1 MTFAYPWVLAGL
13 LVIPLLIWRYRRQ
26 TPAGRVG
33 FSTAELLAAGAQKS
47 WKHHSFFILRL
58 LALAALIVATAR
70 PQSGQT
76 KVKRSSEGLDI
87 VLAVDTSGSMKAMD
101 FEIDGQQRNR
111 LFVVKQVIEEFV
123 RKRLHDRI
131 GLVVFGTEA
140 FTQAPLTLD
149 HDVLTRFLQSVKIGM
164 AGENTAIGNAIA
176 TAVKRLKDI
185 EAKNKIIILLTDGE
199 NTAGSI
205 EPLQATEAAKTLG
218 VRIYTVGVGSHDPV
232 PFPVQTWFRTVYE
245 KRRLKLD
252 EELLTKIAETTGG
265 RYFLAS
271 DTQELQK
278 IYNTIDQLEKTEIE
292 VQEFRNM
299 DELGHWFLAGGL
311 VLLMGEFLLGLTS
324 WRRIP

>member
-1 MTFAYPWVLAGL
+1 
-13 LVIPLLIWRYRRQ
+13 
-26 TPAGRVG
+26 
-33 FSTAELLAAGAQKS
+33 
-47 WKHHSFFILRL
+47 
-58 LALAALIVATAR
+58 
-70 PQSGQT
+70 
-76 KVKRSSEGLDI
+76 
-87 VLAVDTSGSMKAMD
+87 
-101 FEIDGQQRNR
+101 
-111 LFVVKQVIEEFV
+111 
-123 RKRLHDRI
+123 
-131 GLVVFGTEA
+131 
-140 FTQAPLTLD
+140 
-149 HDVLTRFLQSVKIGM
+149 M